1 MRCPAENGDCN
12 LQNYRNSGNRRNGIL
27 LIAWPRVRLVMNN
40 LKRLVLGVLSSLLF
54 TIGFART
61 ADQLD
66 PMSNSLSKVNTDT
79 AMSGAPDCSTL
90 CDIHDSNA

>member
-1 MRCPAENGDCN
+1 MK
-12 LQNYRNSGNRRNGIL
+12 
-27 LIAWPRVRLVMNN
+27 N

-54 TIGFART
+54 TIGFARA

-66 PMSNSLSKVNTDT
+66 PMSQSLPQINPDA

-90 CDIHDSNA
+90 CDIHDGNV